1 MTGGR
6 GATLDTE
13 VEEKEVQE
21 VHQDEDHTSSMNTQ
35 KSEIKDLK
43 ALQLGKLKKISR
55 WILNQKDLQTRKNKC
70 LKL

>member
-43 ALQLGKLKKISR
+43 APQLWKPKKISR
-55 WILNQKDLQTRKNKC
+55 WILNQKDPQTGKNKC
-70 LKL
+70 LK